1 MQDDLCVVI
10 VGNIRKPVGKRHCIV
25 LVPEARHIQPNGE
38 VLRIEL
44 NVIPNNLFVF
54 LHHALAFAARLID
67 RLSCLV
73 TSRGTIRADIW

>member
-1 MQDDLCVVI
+1 
-10 VGNIRKPVGKRHCIV
+10 
-25 LVPEARHIQPNGE
+25 
-38 VLRIEL
+38 L